1 MKSRTIALIG
11 ILLSL
16 ATAPVLSAQ
25 SPSSQTIVVSNE
37 LVRKD
42 GKPYLLHRV
51 QEHQTL
57 YGISKA
63 YGVTLDDLYAAN
75 PGLME
80 QGPRVGSAILVPV
93 SGTRVRTVSG
103 ERPAYREHTV
113 MWYED
118 IEDIA
123 ALYNVSVRDIME
135 ANGLRSK
142 KVVKRQILRI
152 PVKGAAP
159 AAKAA
164 PAAPQPE
171 KPAVREEKPVQKQEK
186 PVVREETPARK
197 QEKAVAPPEIPVIG
211 DPVIAD
217 PELAAPGEFK
227 PITVDKVA
235 VRKADVLPPEVPVIG
250 DPVIADPELVAP
262 GEFKPVAVDKVAVRK
277 ADVLPPEIPV
287 IGDPVIADPELAAPG
302 EFKPV
307 TVDKVAV
314 RKADVLPPE
323 IPVIADP
330 VITDP
335 ELASTGTYRPL
346 QVDPLTVLPAERKQ
360 EEEAPT
366 AVAAEA
372 EAPATETESLDGIFD
387 WLFGKGKVEMAL
399 LLPFNAGGAAS
410 ETNMDFYSGVLLAL
424 RDLEAEGVKTT
435 LNVFDTQ
442 EGLPSSGELDK
453 NDFILGP
460 VSPKDL
466 TSVLEITGGRIPVIS
481 PLDQR
486 AASLADTHSGFI
498 QAPSGASNQY
508 SSLAAWAAEEAGKGD
523 KVILVTE
530 KTSGA
535 AAPATG
541 IREALQEQGVAFEGL
556 SWTLS
561 EGHSLP
567 ASLSAAVTSD
577 GVNRIIVAS
586 EKEAFVGDVLRN
598 LGLLQGRG
606 YEIVMYAP
614 AKVRN
619 FETVDGS
626 GYHQCELH
634 ICPSYF
640 ADYSSP
646 EVQSFV
652 RAYRT
657 FCRTEPSQFAFQGY
671 DLARY
676 FAGLCAKFGQRWT
689 RVLGRETGTGLH
701 TDFRFEKAGDGSF
714 RNTGIRRVVFRSD
727 YTTELVR

>member
-227 PITVDKVA
+227 PVTVDKVA
-235 VRKADVLPPEVPVIG
+235 VRKADVLPPEIPVIG
-250 DPVIADPELVAP
+250 DPVIADPELAAP
-262 GEFKPVAVDKVAVRK
+262 GEFKPVTVDKVAVRK

-360 EEEAPT
+360 EEEAPA

-372 EAPATETESLDGIFD
+372 AAPATETESLDGIFD

-567 ASLSAAVTSD
+567 ASLSAAVTRD

-646 EVQSFV
+646 DVQSFV

-671 DLARY
+671 DLTRY

>member
-1 MKSRTIALIG
+1 M
-11 ILLSL
+11 
-16 ATAPVLSAQ
+16 LSAQ

-197 QEKAVAPPEIPVIG
+197 QEKAVA
-211 DPVIAD
+211 
-217 PELAAPGEFK
+217 
-227 PITVDKVA
+227 
-235 VRKADVLPPEVPVIG
+235 
-250 DPVIADPELVAP
+250 
-262 GEFKPVAVDKVAVRK
+262 
-277 ADVLPPEIPV
+277 PPEIPV

>member
-197 QEKAVAPPEIPVIG
+197 QEKAVA
-211 DPVIAD
+211 
-217 PELAAPGEFK
+217 
-227 PITVDKVA
+227 
-235 VRKADVLPPEVPVIG
+235 
-250 DPVIADPELVAP
+250 
-262 GEFKPVAVDKVAVRK
+262 
-277 ADVLPPEIPV
+277 PPEIPV

>member
-164 PAAPQPE
+164 PATPQPE

-235 VRKADVLPPEVPVIG
+235 VRKADVLPPEV
-250 DPVIADPELVAP
+250 
-262 GEFKPVAVDKVAVRK
+262 
-277 ADVLPPEIPV
+277 PV